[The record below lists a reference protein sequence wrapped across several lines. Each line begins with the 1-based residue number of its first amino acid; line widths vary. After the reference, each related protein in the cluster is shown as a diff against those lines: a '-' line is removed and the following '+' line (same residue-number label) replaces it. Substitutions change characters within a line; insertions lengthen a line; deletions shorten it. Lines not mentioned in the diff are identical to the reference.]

1 MRFKNNKNEI
11 NELQNSVRILSFNL
25 SENESKIK
33 LQDFRIKQLISKWN
47 VLDFENKSLE
57 ITNRKLC
64 DNSIDSEILESI
76 AYKLNDILETP
87 IEYIQVNSI
96 DLNSTFAK
104 YLSLK
109 KLIWINSTKSQRI
122 SKWDQQFNLMIA
134 DVTWQAISLM
144 ELIQNKLIEKET
156 RSYCI

>member
-1 MRFKNNKNEI
+1 MKFKNNKNEI

-47 VLDFENKSLE
+47 VLEFENKSLE

-64 DNSIDSEILESI
+64 DNYIDSEILESI

-87 IEYIQVNSI
+87 IEYIQVNST

-109 KLIWINSTKSQRI
+109 KLIWINSTKSQKI

-134 DVTWQAISLM
+134 DVIWQAISLM
-144 ELIQNKLIEKET
+144 ELIQNKLIEKEM